1 MTMDL
6 ELYLK
11 AVTAGRDRLTQPYY
25 IIVDDFASNLMP
37 LR

>member
-11 AVTAGRDRLTQPYY
+11 AVTAGRDRLTQPY